1 MESIEKEK
9 TTMTPSAVTLGM
21 ATLEELSNL
30 LAAQTSDQER
40 YALAERI
47 IIDQITHRE
56 NLLERI
62 KTLEQELTASRKS
75 PEHVNRLDT
84 SNFILQIPGM
94 KENYRPHLDF
104 NAVKQYSDLDSTE
117 YNTTRPLKSNERAE
131 LIEK

>member
-1 MESIEKEK
+1 MEPIIEKEK

-62 KTLEQELTASRKS
+62 KALEQELTASRKS
-75 PEHVNRLDT
+75 LSLSTVLTPQT
-84 SNFILQIPGM
+84 SYFRYLG
-94 KENYRPHLDF
+94 
-104 NAVKQYSDLDSTE
+104 
-117 YNTTRPLKSNERAE
+117 
-131 LIEK
+131 